1 MPTYIVTI
9 YEGTAVEYKV
19 EAEDEEEAERFA
31 EYEAS
36 EEAVVRRFG
45 VERDV
50 VDCRLAEKGE

>member
-50 VDCRLAEKGE
+50 VDCRLA

>member
-19 EAEDEEEAERFA
+19 DGENEEQAKLFA

-36 EEAVVRRFG
+36 NDAVVRRFG

-50 VDCRLAEKGE
+50 VDCRLAGKRD

>member
-1 MPTYIVTI
+1 MQTYIVTI

-19 EAEDEEEAERFA
+19 DAEDEEQAREIA

-36 EEAVVRRFG
+36 GEAVVRRFG

-50 VDCRLAEKGE
+50 VDCRLAKKGE